1 MDDLREGIVHFL
13 SGGRLRTVLLRNL
26 PFELAPLLLGPTEF
40 LGRRSEI
47 QEVHG
52 HDICSGPQVS
62 VANEGIELA
71 AGLRQPRLNG
81 LESLLLL
88 FGVVVSAGSSQAYS
102 LGTRVLIG
110 RYARY
115 WCEAGRCEAATLPTR

>member
-1 MDDLREGIVHFL
+1 
-13 SGGRLRTVLLRNL
+13 
-26 PFELAPLLLGPTEF
+26 
-40 LGRRSEI
+40 
-47 QEVHG
+47 VHG
-52 HDICSGPQVS
+52 HDICSRPQVG
-62 VANEGIELA
+62 VANQGIELA
-71 AGLRQPRLNG
+71 ASLRQPRLNG

-115 WCEAGRCEAATLPTR
+115 WCEAVRCEAATLPTR

>member
-1 MDDLREGIVHFL
+1 M
-13 SGGRLRTVLLRNL
+13 VLLRDL
-26 PFELAPLLLGPTEF
+26 PFELTPLLLGPAEF

-47 QEVHG
+47 QEVHW
-52 HDICSGPQVS
+52 HDICSRPQVS

-88 FGVVVSAGSSQAYS
+88 FRVVVSAGSSQAYS
-102 LGTRVLIG
+102 LCTRVLIG

-115 WCEAGRCEAATLPTR
+115 WCEAVRCEAATLPTR

>member
-1 MDDLREGIVHFL
+1 M
-13 SGGRLRTVLLRNL
+13 VLLRDL
-26 PFELAPLLLGPTEF
+26 PFELTPLLLGPAKF

-52 HDICSGPQVS
+52 HDICPGPQVR
-62 VANEGIELA
+62 VADQGIELA
-71 AGLRQPRLNG
+71 AGLRQPRLNC

-102 LGTRVLIG
+102 LCTRVLIG

-115 WCEAGRCEAATLPTR
+115 CCEAVRCEAATLPTR